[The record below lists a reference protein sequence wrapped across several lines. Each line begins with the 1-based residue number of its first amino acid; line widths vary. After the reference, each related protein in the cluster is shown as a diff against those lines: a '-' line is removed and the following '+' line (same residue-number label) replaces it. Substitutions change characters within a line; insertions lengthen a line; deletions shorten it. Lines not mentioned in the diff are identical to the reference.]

1 MRACGL
7 QAQELNEQAE
17 YEASDDI
24 VAKPAN
30 HWMIND
36 LVLFVDSED
45 VPRIPKQL
53 FDEVTQ
59 IRVDGV
65 PGPVY
70 LGHLEALRQ
79 LFRIVLF
86 IGFVFIIVLSFGA
99 VYKVSSTNQ
108 TAAVVVGGFLPMI
121 LRMFLAPPPPNV
133 EMGTV
138 SFKSKMDEVIKNF
151 SQYWPIHDM
160 PFELIPG
167 DEEAAEGNEEASA
180 SGEGNHPAGLDGC
193 PNNNSVYVE
202 GNGTARI
209 VCGAGLYQGRIQ
221 EFCFRGNISSS
232 LLSPSLPSPCGWL
245 GSRVVSVLDSGAEG
259 PGFKSQS
266 RRCRVTVLANC
277 SHPLCL
283 CGFVA
288 IESSTVHISLVGS
301 SSDAAFR
308 CQYCSNCLCV
318 GLRVFTFYESKY
330 MTDRL
335 ID

>member
-1 MRACGL
+1 MPPAGDILDVLYEYRVKKTSKNLCFWKHNSTATFVTVLCMRACGL

-221 EFCFRGNISSS
+221 EFALGGTF
-232 LLSPSLPSPCGWL
+232 PLPSFPLPYRPPVGGSVAEWL
-245 GSRVVSVLDSGAEG
+245 ACWARVQKG
-259 PGFKSQS
+259 PGSNRS
-266 RRCRVTVLANC
+266 RDA
-277 SHPLCL
+277 
-283 CGFVA
+283 
-288 IESSTVHISLVGS
+288 VG
-301 SSDAAFR
+301 
-308 CQYCSNCLCV
+308 
-318 GLRVFTFYESKY
+318 
-330 MTDRL
+330 
-335 ID
+335 

>member
-1 MRACGL
+1 MFLETQFYTATFVTVPCMRACGL

-180 SGEGNHPAGLDGC
+180 SGEGNHPAGLEGC

-221 EFCFRGNISSS
+221 EFALGGTF
-232 LLSPSLPSPCGWL
+232 PLPSFPLPYRPPVGGSVAEWL
-245 GSRVVSVLDSGAEG
+245 ACWARAQKG
-259 PGFKSQS
+259 PGSNRS
-266 RRCRVTVLANC
+266 RDA
-277 SHPLCL
+277 
-283 CGFVA
+283 
-288 IESSTVHISLVGS
+288 VG
-301 SSDAAFR
+301 
-308 CQYCSNCLCV
+308 
-318 GLRVFTFYESKY
+318 
-330 MTDRL
+330 
-335 ID
+335 